1 MESVDRWDVLVLLGV
16 TLVGLGLF
24 LLAPWLGIT
33 VTGTVLLAVGV
44 AGAHSANRTAGDQLQ
59 KGA

>member
-1 MESVDRWDVLVLLGV
+1 MDRWDVLVLVGV
-16 TLVGLGLF
+16 IFVGLGLF

-33 VTGTVLLAVGV
+33 VTGLVLLAVGV
-44 AGAHSANRTAGDQLQ
+44 TGAHSANRTTGDQLQ

>member
-1 MESVDRWDVLVLLGV
+1 MDRWDVLVLVGV
-16 TLVGLGLF
+16 SLVGLGLF

-33 VTGTVLLAVGV
+33 VCGVVLLAVGV
-44 AGAHSANRTAGDQLQ
+44 AGAHSANRTKTGDQQ

>member
-1 MESVDRWDVLVLLGV
+1 MDRWDVLVLLGV
-16 TLVGLGLF
+16 IATGTGLF

-33 VTGTVLLAVGV
+33 VTGAVLLAVGV
-44 AGAHSANRTAGDQLQ
+44 AGAHGANRAPDGQPQ

>member
-1 MESVDRWDVLVLLGV
+1 MDVDRWDVLVLLGV
-16 TLVGLGLF
+16 ALVGLGLF

-33 VTGTVLLAVGV
+33 VCGLVLLAVGV
-44 AGAHSANRTAGDQLQ
+44 AGAHSANRTTGDQLQ

>member
-1 MESVDRWDVLVLLGV
+1 MDRWDVLVLLGV
-16 TLVGLGLF
+16 SATGTGLY

-33 VTGTVLLAVGV
+33 IAGLVLLAVGV
-44 AGAHSANRTAGDQLQ
+44 AGAHSANRAPDGKSQ

>member
-1 MESVDRWDVLVLLGV
+1 MDRWDVLVLLGV
-16 TLVGLGLF
+16 ALTGMGLF

-33 VTGTVLLAVGV
+33 VCGLVLLAVGV
-44 AGAHSANRTAGDQLQ
+44 AGAHSANRTASGDRQ